1 MTRVDLN
8 NRHAFPLLVLLLAW
22 LYYAGPLLLPSSNL
36 YLTDTYCQDVPLR
49 VYAAKM
55 IRSGEFPYWTTKL
68 QCGFHFFADGQT
80 GILYPFFALYLLS
93 PTPEMHDVFMALHF
107 LLAAL
112 LTYLFLAGRGI
123 LPWGAAIGGVT
134 FMAGSYLQSNHIV
147 PGVLATACWLPLALF
162 LIDRFVAG
170 QRRALWWCA
179 AVNATMLLAG
189 HVQASL
195 ICYTLEAAWL
205 VYGLRPKTIGS
216 ATSAFAVCF
225 VLPLTFAAMQMWP
238 TYIFLSMSNRASG
251 GLESSLDWQSFS
263 DFGIGW
269 EHLPLFVMPDYL
281 GNPHTVELSH
291 PQWVHTP
298 WEEGW
303 VVFHGFAAVVFVPL
317 AIGLGWRRRDMW
329 FWMGVALLGL
339 LLSGPTPVRVAL
351 YYVPIYNLFRWPAR
365 YMLWFSFAVSVLTA
379 CGASALFGKLSA
391 DDPRKGRRWVPWLV
405 GLVVVASMLGV
416 VYRNMSPFLTQ
427 ADFYQIGAPE
437 VVRAS
442 RAGDHFRL
450 LPAVRALYRYWNAD
464 EQQLRKNAAVLP
476 ASYNLMFNVPVATL
490 FDQGNA
496 VSLRTMGDL
505 IDRRHPNF
513 LKLAAVTHISS
524 PEPIDQLDRDET
536 TYIQPVALP
545 PADDIEL
552 IDSQPVYV
560 YRYLPA
566 RPRAWM
572 VYRAA
577 VIEDYDARLDYLCD
591 DEFDPAVEVVLEHG
605 IDEMGAPSK
614 PARVEVRQ
622 PSETELI
629 VDVETSAAGV
639 LVVADAHSSQF
650 MTSIDGRPVELLRA
664 NHAFRGV
671 FVPAGS
677 HRVVMKFEPIRFDLG
692 IFLSSLGLIVW
703 VIGIVRSGSADRA
716 EQADDTVK
724 G

>member
-1 MTRVDLN
+1 MTRVLN
-8 NRHAFPLLVLLLAW
+8 NRHTFALLVLLLAW
-22 LYYAGPLLLPSSNL
+22 LYYAGPLLSPSSNL

-68 QCGFHFFADGQT
+68 QCGFRFFADGQT
-80 GILYPFFALYLLS
+80 GILYPLFSLYLLS

-107 LLAAL
+107 LLAATF
-112 LTYLFLAGRGI
+112 TYVFLVNRSI
-123 LPWGAAIGGVT
+123 LPGAAAIGGVT

-189 HVQASL
+189 HVHASL
-195 ICYTLEAAWL
+195 ICYTLEAIWL
-205 VYGLRPKTIGS
+205 MYGLGPRAIGPR
-216 ATSAFAVCF
+216 ASAFAVCF
-225 VLPLTFAAMQMWP
+225 VLPLTVAATQMWP
-238 TYIFLSMSNRASG
+238 TYDFLSASNRATG
-251 GLESSLDWQSFS
+251 GLESALDWQSFS
-263 DFGIGW
+263 EYGIGW
-269 EHLPLFVMPDYL
+269 KHLPLFVMPNYL
-281 GNPHTVELSH
+281 GEPHTVELSY

-317 AIGLGWRRRDMW
+317 AMGLGWRRRETW
-329 FWMGVALLGL
+329 FWVVIAVVGL

-379 CGASALFGKLSA
+379 YGASALFAKLSSNGA
-391 DDPRKGRRWVPWLV
+391 REVRRWGPWIV
-405 GLVVVASMLGV
+405 GLIVVASMLGV
-416 VYRNMSPFLTQ
+416 VYRNMTPFLTK
-427 ADFYQIGAPE
+427 AEFYQIGAPE
-437 VVRAS
+437 VVRAA
-442 RAGDHFRL
+442 RAADHFRL
-450 LPAVRALYRYWNAD
+450 LPAVRALYRYWRAND
-464 EQQLRKNAAVLP
+464 QQLRKNAAVLP
-476 ASYNLMFNVPVATL
+476 ASYNLMFNVPIATL

-496 VSLRTMGDL
+496 VSRRTMGDL
-505 IDRRHPNF
+505 IDCRHPNF
-513 LKLAAVTHISS
+513 LKLAAVTHITS
-524 PEPIDQLDRDET
+524 PDPIEQLDRDEIS
-536 TYIQPVALP
+536 YIQPVPLP
-545 PADDIEL
+545 PTDDIEL
-552 IDSQPVYV
+552 IDSEPVYV

-572 VYRAA
+572 VYRAI
-577 VIEDYDARLDYLCD
+577 VVDDYDARLEYICD
-591 DEFDPAVEVVLEHG
+591 DEFDPAAEVVLEHN
-605 IDEMGAPSK
+605 IDELGTPSE
-614 PARVEVRQ
+614 PARVDVTQ

-629 VDVETSAAGV
+629 IDVETSAAGM
-639 LVVADAHSSQF
+639 LVVADAYSSQF
-650 MTSIDGRPVELLRA
+650 MTSIDGRPVDLLRA

-692 IFLSSLGLIVW
+692 VFLSSMGLIVW
-703 VIGIVRSGSADRA
+703 VIGIVKAGR
-716 EQADDTVK
+716 EPKDDSTPDAVE